1 MRSVV
6 AARLPALV
14 GPRVGSGPPLL
25 LLPGLGSTLAE
36 FRAVLPSL
44 ALRYDV
50 LAIELPGQGR
60 SPALPVTVRP
70 TVAALTDAVEQEL
83 DRRGVTVPH
92 VLGVSLG
99 GRLGLELARRQRGR
113 SGGAISPPGP
123 PPPPQGPARRQRARS
138 VVAISPTGPLT
149 PPERAYQVAMLAT
162 SRLAFRAL
170 APAADTVTRPVVVR
184 AAALVPLRA
193 RAWRTP
199 PDEAAELI
207 RGFAAAEDFWRLLSC
222 AVLPEATVD
231 YRAVRCP
238 VRIVQ
243 GTHDLLSLSQ
253 AAWLA
258 LLVPGARFRLLPFTG
273 HSAVADAP
281 ERVILSSTRQR
292 LRPAPLA
299 GVPTAHLPLTG
310 PLG

>member
-6 AARLPALV
+6 AARLPALA
-14 GPRVGSGPPLL
+14 GSRVGSGPPLL

-60 SPALPVTVRP
+60 SPALPATVRP

-99 GRLGLELARRQRGR
+99 GRLGLELARRQR
-113 SGGAISPPGP
+113 
-123 PPPPQGPARRQRARS
+123 ARS

-149 PPERAYQVAMLAT
+149 PPERAYQVAMLAI

-199 PDEAAELI
+199 PEEAAALI

-253 AAWLA
+253 AARLA
-258 LLVPGARFRLLPFTG
+258 MLVPGARFRVLPFSG
-273 HSAVADAP
+273 HSAVADDP
-281 ERVILSSTRQR
+281 ERVIDLVDEAAAAAGRRSPTSRQR
-292 LRPAPLA
+292 TY
-299 GVPTAHLPLTG
+299 V
-310 PLG
+310 